1 MDLTDPSPLPCSFMA
16 IDLTAEV
23 LCKFCLLDSCFV
35 FCLFVFNVWT
45 RFRDLMQEAHIRRLR
60 LFTEAWW
67 WADLSTAE
75 LGF

>member
-1 MDLTDPSPLPCSFMA
+1 M
-16 IDLTAEV
+16 
-23 LCKFCLLDSCFV
+23 